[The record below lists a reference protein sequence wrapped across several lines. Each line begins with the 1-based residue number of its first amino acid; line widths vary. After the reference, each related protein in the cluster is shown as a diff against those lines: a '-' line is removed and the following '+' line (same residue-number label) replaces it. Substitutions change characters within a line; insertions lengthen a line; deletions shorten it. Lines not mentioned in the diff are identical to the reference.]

1 MKVFGQTIYN
11 GGVMWYLVS
20 IAIIVGI
27 LLTINDVYHDIDK
40 YGRLTLNLP
49 ITATMHVLLGVPMLT
64 IFMIVAVYNELIKR
78 GD

>member
-1 MKVFGQTIYN
+1 MRVFGQTIYN

-20 IAIIVGI
+20 VAIIVGG

-40 YGRLTLNLP
+40 QGRLTLNLP